1 MTLKATFLKV
11 SAFIL
16 AVICCLVLAGCN
28 SKYGFTGG
36 TAATVNGTPIE
47 EDTVTKY
54 IEDFRTS
61 SNLTEEEAWANWLKE
76 SSQDPASVRSQV
88 VDYYVQPDE

>member
-36 TAATVNGTPIE
+36 TAATVNGTPLLNILK
-47 EDTVTKY
+47 TSARA
-54 IEDFRTS
+54 RTLLKKKLG
-61 SNLTEEEAWANWLKE
+61 LTGLKK
-76 SSQDPASVRSQV
+76 VHKILRR
-88 VDYYVQPDE
+88 YVAR

>member
-36 TAATVNGTPIE
+36 TAAQ
-47 EDTVTKY
+47 
-54 IEDFRTS
+54 
-61 SNLTEEEAWANWLKE
+61 LTEHLSKKIPLLNILKT
-76 SSQDPASVRSQV
+76 SARARTLLKKKLGLTGLKKVHKILRR
-88 VDYYVQPDE
+88 YVAR